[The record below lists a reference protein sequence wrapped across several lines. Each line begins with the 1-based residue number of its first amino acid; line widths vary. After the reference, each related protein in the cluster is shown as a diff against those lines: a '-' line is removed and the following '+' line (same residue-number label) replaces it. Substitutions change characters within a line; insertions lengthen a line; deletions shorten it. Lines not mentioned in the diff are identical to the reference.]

1 MYKLILPTRYFF
13 KRRISILAVVAVA
26 LCVFMVV
33 VVMTVMGGLVG
44 EFRDKNHDF
53 FGDCIVG
60 TDSLVGF
67 AYYDDF
73 IAELKEQD
81 FVLEATSVAKGFGLM
96 TQSGAD
102 WNLGIEIMGFE
113 PAAYAR
119 ITNFA
124 RTVYYHKQNPE
135 EAFIPSHDRTLPGCI
150 LGIDMSPVARDS
162 QGIYYHNETPY
173 RYELIIS
180 CFPLTAKGGLAKAGL
195 DLANTK
201 NFYYSDDLHSG
212 LPKIDGKMVFM
223 SLGDAQQMLGMA
235 GPEPRASAI
244 HIKFTDAI
252 GVAAGCEKI
261 GVIWQGFLES
271 NKDRQYASL
280 LGNVTVQSWQ
290 SYRRGS
296 IAPMEKEHTML
307 MFVFSMLGIITIFII
322 FVVFYMVISHKSKD
336 IGILKS
342 IGVSRASIVGI
353 FLAFASIIGVIG
365 AAIGTAAGCAF
376 LARINVLEDWLFDKF
391 QWQLWDR
398 SVYAIGDIPNKI
410 EWHVLAIIAV
420 SALAVS
426 LVGAVIPTLRAAG
439 KQPVEILRV
448 DML

>member
-1 MYKLILPTRYFF
+1 
-13 KRRISILAVVAVA
+13 
-26 LCVFMVV
+26 
-33 VVMTVMGGLVG
+33 
-44 EFRDKNHDF
+44 DKNHDF

-67 AYYDDF
+67 AYYDDL
-73 IAELKEQD
+73 IAELNGLD
-81 FVLEATSVAKGFGLM
+81 FVVETSPVAKGFGLM
-96 TQSGAD
+96 TISGID
-102 WNLGIEIMGFE
+102 WNRGIEITGLI
-113 PAAYAR
+113 AARHAR
-119 ITNFA
+119 VTNFGQ
-124 RTVYYHKQNPE
+124 TLYYNREDPG
-135 EAFIPSHDRTLPGCI
+135 AVFTADDDTALPGCVY
-150 LGIDMSPVARDS
+150 GIDVIPSNRDS
-162 QGIYYHNETPY
+162 QGQYYHSQTAY
-173 RYELIIS
+173 GYELVIS

-201 NFYYSDDLHSG
+201 SFRSTDDSNSG
-212 LPKIDGKMVFM
+212 LPKIDGRMVFM

-244 HIKFTDAI
+244 HIKFTD
-252 GVAAGCEKI
+252 GTDVAAGCEKI
-261 GVIWQGFLES
+261 DIVWQEFLEK

-280 LGNVTVQSWQ
+280 LENVTVQSWQ
-290 SYRRGS
+290 SHRRGS
-296 IAPMEKEHTML
+296 IAPMEKEQTML

-342 IGVSRASIVGI
+342 VGVSKTSIVGI

-365 AAIGTAAGCAF
+365 AAIGTVAGCAF
-376 LARINVLEDWLFDKF
+376 LARINNLEDWLFVKF